1 MLFLQHACLELC
13 NMHVQNILTCF
24 FVQHACSS
32 WLQSTWPLFPDAL
45 RGDPVSEIV
54 ESSPGPSQPARSAS
68 WTVRSPDEC
77 TLVSRFLLKPVVDD
91 EGGLAQ
97 SRCCRLLA
105 WAKDGTT
112 GGASE
117 RSWSL
122 SVLSALIVVASYPSQ
137 RYTKFV
143 SV

>member
-1 MLFLQHACLELC
+1 MID
-13 NMHVQNILTCF
+13 N
-24 FVQHACSS
+24 
-32 WLQSTWPLFPDAL
+32 
-45 RGDPVSEIV
+45 
-54 ESSPGPSQPARSAS
+54 
-68 WTVRSPDEC
+68 
-77 TLVSRFLLKPVVDD
+77 

-122 SVLSALIVVASYPSQ
+122 SVLSALIVEPFPKVYYEVCFCLKKNNKLAA
-137 RYTKFV
+137 
-143 SV
+143 